1 MFIFSLQEK
10 VTDHLALLAQNRKI
24 QGELGREDSKRV
36 VAGDKKSQG
45 RAMGNHRTQ
54 ENHEN
59 QKNHEN
65 QRNHE
70 NQKNQESKKNY
81 KNFQSKN
88 ICTR

>member
-1 MFIFSLQEK
+1 MKYLQGK
-10 VTDHLALLAQNRKI
+10 NVLALLAQNRKI

-59 QKNHEN
+59 QKNDEN
-65 QRNHE
+65 QRNQENYE
-70 NQKNQESKKNY
+70 NQRNQENY
-81 KNFQSKN
+81 ENY
-88 ICTR
+88 